1 MDKEIARLH
10 LQPGNHG
17 TRLFLCL
24 LFLAGGSHCSLL
36 LGGFLLGGV
45 VAGDSELRE
54 LNADAV
60 GAGLDDDRVI
70 LHGHDVADDA
80 ADGRDVVADLQ
91 RIAHGLCFLLP
102 LVFRADHEEVEDR
115 DQRDHHDDKRKVA
128 AAGGCAALR
137 IVPDGTASRP
147 LTAGFCACRSCYGT
161 PTLLNSTVYF
171 LRLRQR
177 PSPAFARGL
186 LAVRKILKNIS

>member
-1 MDKEIARLH
+1 M
-10 LQPGNHG
+10 QPGDHG
-17 TRLFLCL
+17 TRLFVCL
-24 LFLAGGSHCSLL
+24 IFLAGGSQRSLL
-36 LGGFLLGGV
+36 LGGFLLGGI

-54 LNADAV
+54 LHTDAV
-60 GAGLDDDRVI
+60 GASLDDDRVI

-128 AAGGCAALR
+128 AAGGCA
-137 IVPDGTASRP
+137 
-147 LTAGFCACRSCYGT
+147 
-161 PTLLNSTVYF
+161 
-171 LRLRQR
+171 
-177 PSPAFARGL
+177 GL
-186 LAVRKILKNIS
+186 QK